1 MDEQSQGEML
11 LKRAFSE
18 IECVIADPLRFKLQL
33 GIGEDAYTS
42 LRTKKH
48 LFRLWDTAS
57 WAGTGAAVAASK
69 TVATTFFAPTGL
81 AALFGFGAAV
91 TPVGWVLLAAATS
104 AGAFYG
110 VTRLFGGYEESRVDK
125 IPKFIN
131 TPIDVL
137 GASLFD
143 LMAGLAVRVAQI
155 DGEIDQREIGAIADY
170 FVGDWGFDPTYVES
184 AFAVVR
190 ADIPKASIKDMA
202 RALASFQAQ
211 NPDCNNLAMQAALVD
226 FLRETA
232 LADGAIDERE
242 DLAIDAIVLAMREV
256 RAGRLRLVRSAVGN
270 VLKASMSL
278 PVAIRARVRGIV
290 SQRIFRR
297 ST

>member
-1 MDEQSQGEML
+1 MDEQSQVEML
-11 LKRAFSE
+11 LKREFSE

-33 GIGEDAYTS
+33 GIGEDAYIS
-42 LRTKKH
+42 LRAKKH

-155 DGEIDQREIGAIADY
+155 DGEIDQREIGAITDY

-184 AFAVVR
+184 ALAVVR
-190 ADIPKASIKDMA
+190 TDIPKASIKDMA

-226 FLRETA
+226 FLREIAT
-232 LADGAIDERE
+232 ADGVIDERE
-242 DLAIDAIVLAMREV
+242 DLAIDAIAHAMKGMP
-256 RAGRLRLVRSAVGN
+256 ADRLRSIRGAIGN
-270 VLKASMSL
+270 VLKGSIAL
-278 PVAIRARVRGIV
+278 PKTMIGQGREIDV
-290 SQRIFRR
+290 SRMFRW
-297 ST
+297 SK

>member
-1 MDEQSQGEML
+1 MDEQSQGEIL
-11 LKRAFSE
+11 LKQAFSE

-48 LFRLWDTAS
+48 LIRLWDTAS

-69 TVATTFFAPTGL
+69 TIASTFFAPTGL
-81 AALFGFGAAV
+81 AALFGFGTAV
-91 TPVGWVLLAAATS
+91 TPVGWVLFAAATS

-155 DGEIDQREIGAIADY
+155 DGEIDRREIGAITDY
-170 FVGDWGFDPTYVES
+170 FVGEWGFDPTYVES
-184 AFAVVR
+184 ALAVVR
-190 ADIPKASIKDMA
+190 TDIPKASVKDMA

-226 FLRETA
+226 FLREIA
-232 LADGAIDERE
+232 MADGVIDERE
-242 DLAIDAIVLAMREV
+242 DLAIDAIVHAMMEM
-256 RAGRLRLVRSAVGN
+256 RARRLRLVRSAVGN
-270 VLKASMSL
+270 VLKASISL
-278 PVAIRARVRGIV
+278 PKVIRGRVREIV
-290 SQRIFRR
+290 SQRIFRN

>member
-1 MDEQSQGEML
+1 MDEQSQGEIL
-11 LKRAFSE
+11 LKQAFSE

-42 LRTKKH
+42 LRTTKY
-48 LFRLWDTAS
+48 LYRVWDTAS

-81 AALFGFGAAV
+81 AALFGFGTAV
-91 TPVGWVLLAAATS
+91 TPVGWVLFAAATS

-155 DGEIDQREIGAIADY
+155 DGEIDQREIGAITDY
-170 FVGDWGFDPTYVES
+170 FVGEWGFDPTYVES
-184 AFAVVR
+184 ALAVVR
-190 ADIPKASIKDMA
+190 TDIPKASVKDMA

-226 FLRETA
+226 FLREIA
-232 LADGAIDERE
+232 MADGVIDERE
-242 DLAIDAIVLAMREV
+242 DLAIDAIAYSMRGMP
-256 RAGRLRLVRSAVGN
+256 ASRLSLVRSTVG
-270 VLKASMSL
+270 KAFKVSG
-278 PVAIRARVRGIV
+278 AATEATTGWVRGIDIRRV
-290 SQRIFRR
+290 FRR
-297 ST
+297 RT

>member
-11 LKRAFSE
+11 LKQAFSE

-42 LRTKKH
+42 LRTTKY
-48 LFRLWDTAS
+48 LYRVWDTAS

-91 TPVGWVLLAAATS
+91 TPVGWVLFAAATS

-155 DGEIDQREIGAIADY
+155 DGEIDKREIGAITDY
-170 FVGDWGFDPTYVES
+170 FVGEWGFHPAYVES
-184 AFAVVR
+184 ALAVVR
-190 ADIPKASIKDMA
+190 TDIPKASVKDMA
-202 RALASFQAQ
+202 RSLASFQAQ

-226 FLRETA
+226 FLREIA
-232 LADGAIDERE
+232 MADGVIDERE
-242 DLAIDAIVLAMREV
+242 DLAIDAIAHSMKAMPFS
-256 RAGRLRLVRSAVGN
+256 RLRLKKWALTNVSKAAGAVTEVVKG
-270 VLKASMSL
+270 
-278 PVAIRARVRGIV
+278 RVRKIDIRGV
-290 SQRIFRR
+290 FRR
-297 ST
+297 AT